1 MKYIEKIIG
10 QVILQVHD
18 HMEETGRQDSFE
30 RFPYLEMLA
39 RRYDAQGVAA
49 TGCLQGVQERS
60 HDMPETKSLQ
70 EERYKALLTK
80 LSGSEED
87 TVLMTAVNL
96 ALAATLVTEFAAYL
110 NYYTGNRAT
119 LQLAYE
125 LCGEFCPDPAEVT
138 KRWSMLQRAFQVEKK
153 TPLHYANIEAGHEV
167 LSYLTGD
174 TMSSVPPCDGVER
187 FDHESPLHPMYVRE
201 QLADTGAKLL
211 ARENA
216 VLYLSGR
223 GGRRFLVRHIA
234 KRIKRNVLFVRTDFV
249 CGDEGNKEYRL
260 MQTLREAFLHSCIVC
275 IHGGSSKSSEQR
287 EEETAAGVVYAVRV
301 LSEAGIPVILS
312 MEEAAGT
319 PVIPCMEE
327 AAGTPVIPCREEAAG
342 RGRTARIELT
352 PLSRAE
358 RALVWQG
365 FTEQYDLDEDV
376 EQCSIRYR
384 MTASEI
390 ARAAAEWVSYC
401 RSAGHERLHVSDGRA
416 ERLSDICYRI
426 LCTGETQKLGTVI
439 RPRVRLSDLIV
450 SEQTKKTLGEI
461 CCGAAQGYRIYE
473 EWGLDQQY
481 PYGRNVSV
489 LLAGAPGTGKT
500 MTAHVLAHEIGVPL
514 YQVDLPHIM
523 DKYIGETE
531 KHLEQVFDFA
541 GKTNMVLF
549 FDEADALF
557 AKRGEV
563 TEGKD
568 RYANMEVAYLLQR
581 MEQFD
586 GVVVL
591 ATNFYH
597 HIDKAFLR
605 RIKYVLKYQEPD
617 EAMRK
622 RLWESCL
629 TPSLPRETID
639 TDYLANRFA
648 LSGGV
653 IKNVI
658 QSACIAAVY
667 ERCPLKMEHVL
678 RAIRMEYEKMERS
691 VAPELWGEYGYLM
704 E

>member
-1 MKYIEKIIG
+1 MKQIEKIIG
-10 QVILQVHD
+10 QVILQVHAY
-18 HMEETGRQDSFE
+18 MEETGRQDSFE
-30 RFPYLEMLA
+30 RFPYLEIVA
-39 RRYDAQGVAA
+39 GRYGAQGGAA
-49 TGCLQGVQERS
+49 GGLEEVQERS
-60 HDMPETKSLQ
+60 PDMPETKNLE
-70 EERYKALLTK
+70 EERCEALLTK
-80 LSGSEED
+80 LSGGGKDE
-87 TVLMTAVNL
+87 VLMTAVNL

-119 LQLAYE
+119 LQLAFE
-125 LCGEFCPDPAEVT
+125 MCGEFCPDPAEIA
-138 KRWSMLQRAFQVEKK
+138 KRWNILQRAFQVEKK

-167 LSYLTGD
+167 LSYLAGD
-174 TMSSVPPCDGVER
+174 TISNALPCDGVER

-201 QLADTGAKLL
+201 QLADTGANLL
-211 ARENA
+211 VRGNT
-216 VLYLSGR
+216 VLHLSGR

-234 KRIKRNVLFVRTDFV
+234 KQLKKNVLFVRTDCI
-249 CGDEGNKEYRL
+249 CGDEENKESRL
-260 MQTLREAFLHSCIVC
+260 MQTLREAFLYSCIVC
-275 IHGGSSKSSEQR
+275 IHEAGPKASEKR
-287 EEETAAGVVYAVRV
+287 EEETAAGVFYAVRV
-301 LSEAGIPVILS
+301 LSEAGIPVIL
-312 MEEAAGT
+312 
-319 PVIPCMEE
+319 CMEE
-327 AAGTPVIPCREEAAG
+327 AAGISEIPCTEEAAG
-342 RGRTARIELT
+342 RVKTARIELT

-365 FTEQYDLDEDV
+365 FAEQYDLDVDIER
-376 EQCSIRYR
+376 CSIQYR
-384 MTASEI
+384 MNASEI
-390 ARAAAEWVSYC
+390 ARAAAEWESCYG
-401 RSAGHERLHVSDGRA
+401 SAGHERIHAPDGRA
-416 ERLSDICYRI
+416 EQLSDICYRI
-426 LCTGETQKLGTVI
+426 LRTGKTRKLGTVI
-439 RPRVRLSDLIV
+439 RPRVSLSDLIV

-461 CCGAAQGYRIYE
+461 CCGAARGYRIYE

-586 GVVVL
+586 GVVIL
-591 ATNFYH
+591 ATNFYR

-622 RLWESCL
+622 RMWESCL
-629 TPSLPRETID
+629 NPSLPREKID

-653 IKNVI
+653 IKNVV
-658 QSACIAAVY
+658 QSACIAAVH

-678 RAIRMEYEKMERS
+678 CAISMEYEKLERS
-691 VAPELWGEYGYLM
+691 VTPELWGEYGYLM

>member
-30 RFPYLEMLA
+30 RFPYLGMLA
-39 RRYDAQGVAA
+39 GRYGAA
-49 TGCLQGVQERS
+49 TGRLQEIQEYLP
-60 HDMPETKSLQ
+60 DMPETKNLE
-70 EERYKALLTK
+70 EERYEALLIK
-80 LSGSEED
+80 LSGSGKD
-87 TVLMTAVNL
+87 AVLMTAVNL
-96 ALAATLVTEFAAYL
+96 ALAAALVTEFAAYL

-125 LCGEFCPDPAEVT
+125 LCGEFCPDPAEAA
-138 KRWSMLQRAFQVEKK
+138 KRWNMLQRAFQVEKK

-167 LSYLTGD
+167 LSYLAGD
-174 TMSSVPPCDGVER
+174 TMSNDLPCDGVER

-201 QLADTGAKLL
+201 QLADTGANLL
-211 ARENA
+211 ARGNT
-216 VLYLSGR
+216 VLHLSGR
-223 GGRRFLVRHIA
+223 GGRRFLAKHIA
-234 KRIKRNVLFVRTDFV
+234 KRMKKNVLFVRTDFV
-249 CGDEGNKEYRL
+249 CGDGENKEYRL

-275 IHGGSSKSSEQR
+275 IHGSIPKSSEQR

-301 LSEAGIPVILS
+301 ISEAGIPVIL
-312 MEEAAGT
+312 
-319 PVIPCMEE
+319 CMEE
-327 AAGTPVIPCREEAAG
+327 AAGRV
-342 RGRTARIELT
+342 RTARIELT

-365 FTEQYDLDEDV
+365 LAEQYDLDADV

-390 ARAAAEWVSYC
+390 ARAAAEWESGYGG
-401 RSAGHERLHVSDGRA
+401 AGHGGIHAPDGRA
-416 ERLSDICYRI
+416 EQLSDICYRI

-586 GVVVL
+586 GVVIL
-591 ATNFYH
+591 ATNFYR

-605 RIKYVLKYQEPD
+605 RIKYVLSYQEPD

-622 RLWESCL
+622 RMWESCL
-629 TPSLPRETID
+629 NPSLPREMID

-678 RAIRMEYEKMERS
+678 RAIHMEYEKMERS
-691 VAPELWGEYGYLM
+691 VTPELWGEYGYLM

>member
-1 MKYIEKIIG
+1 MKQIEKIIG

-39 RRYDAQGVAA
+39 GRYGAQGAAA
-49 TGCLQGVQERS
+49 TGGLQGVQVCSPECS
-60 HDMPETKSLQ
+60 PDMPETKSLQ
-70 EERYKALLTK
+70 EDRYEALLTK
-80 LSGSEED
+80 LSGGGED
-87 TVLMTAVNL
+87 AVLMTAVNL
-96 ALAATLVTEFAAYL
+96 ALAAALVTEFAAYL

-125 LCGEFCPDPAEVT
+125 LCGEFCPDHAEVT
-138 KRWSMLQRAFQVEKK
+138 KRWRVLQRAFQVEKK

-167 LSYLTGD
+167 LSYLAGD
-174 TMSSVPPCDGVER
+174 TMSNVPTCDGVER
-187 FDHESPLHPMYVRE
+187 FEYESPLHPMYVRE
-201 QLADTGAKLL
+201 QLADAGAKLL
-211 ARENA
+211 TQGNA
-216 VLYLSGR
+216 ALQLCGR

-234 KRIKRNVLFVRTDFV
+234 KRMKKNVLFVRIDFV
-249 CGDEGNKEYRL
+249 CGDEENREYRL

-275 IHGGSSKSSEQR
+275 IHGGGPKASKQR
-287 EEETAAGVVYAVRV
+287 EEETAAGVSYAVRV
-301 LSEAGIPVILS
+301 LSGEGIPVIL
-312 MEEAAGT
+312 
-319 PVIPCMEE
+319 CMEK
-327 AAGTPVIPCREEAAG
+327 AAG
-342 RGRTARIELT
+342 RGKTARIELT

-358 RALVWQG
+358 RARVWQG
-365 FTEQYDLDEDV
+365 FAEQYDMDV
-376 EQCSIRYR
+376 DIDQCSIRYR

-390 ARAAAEWVSYC
+390 ARAAAEWGSGC
-401 RSAGHERLHVSDGRA
+401 GSAGNERIHVSDGRA
-416 ERLSDICYRI
+416 EQLSDICYRI
-426 LCTGETQKLGTVI
+426 LCSGETQKLGTVI

-481 PYGRNVSV
+481 PYGRSVSV

-500 MTAHVLAHEIGVPL
+500 MTAHVLAHEIGAPL

-586 GVVVL
+586 GVVIL

-605 RIKYVLKYQEPD
+605 RIKYVLSYQEPD

-622 RLWESCL
+622 KMWESCL

-639 TDYLANRFA
+639 TDYLASRFA

-691 VAPELWGEYGYLM
+691 VTPELWGEYGYLM